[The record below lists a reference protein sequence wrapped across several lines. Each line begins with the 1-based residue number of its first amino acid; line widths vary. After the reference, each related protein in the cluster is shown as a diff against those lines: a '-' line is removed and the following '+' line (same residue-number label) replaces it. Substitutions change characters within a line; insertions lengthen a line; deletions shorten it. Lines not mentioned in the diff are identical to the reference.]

1 MINATEKTTDE
12 ILLEFKRVAS
22 GVSVNIENPQKL
34 LTTIKKQNK
43 NGND

>member
-1 MINATEKTTDE
+1 MNATDKTTEE

-22 GVSVNIENPQKL
+22 GVSVIIENPQKL

>member
-1 MINATEKTTDE
+1 MINATDKTTEE
-12 ILLEFKRVAS
+12 ILLEFKRVAI

>member
-1 MINATEKTTDE
+1 MINATEKTTEE

>member
-1 MINATEKTTDE
+1 MINATDETTEE

>member
-1 MINATEKTTDE
+1 MIDATDKTIEE

-34 LTTIKKQNK
+34 LTIKKQNK
-43 NGND
+43 NGSD

>member
-1 MINATEKTTDE
+1 MIDATDKTIEE

-22 GVSVNIENPQKL
+22 GVSINIDNPQKL

-43 NGND
+43 NGSD